1 MFDFSF
7 SEFSLVVMLA
17 LILLGPKE
25 LLRLYNNMRAKFLPI
40 KQTIENEIGAIRREI
55 DEEGVV
61 EIIIDD
67 QGRPQKS
74 YNLEKLRPHLKKK
87 DEQ

>member
-7 SEFSLVVMLA
+7 SEFSLVMVLA
-17 LILLGPKE
+17 LLLLGPKE
-25 LLRLYNNMRAKFLPI
+25 LYRLYHSVRAKFQPI
-40 KQTIENEIGAIRREI
+40 KQTLEAEIGAIRREI